1 MGNDDHTY
9 GQLTTGAMNGRQRLA
24 LLAAGRVGLGSL
36 LVVVASRRGPD

>member
-1 MGNDDHTY
+1 MSG
-9 GQLTTGAMNGRQRLA
+9 GQRLA